1 MQRSI
6 ILSEHNLQKEQPDPL
21 SVLDKFVPVG
31 RVEDTSPFII
41 FARRLLSVSANS
53 ASCER
58 LFSILGN
65 ILTKTRNRIGNT
77 VLTDLAEVKMHIRDE
92 HLASSTKS
100 RLKHRFG
107 AGVANNPGSGMAGT
121 AGVQSSR
128 DDIEATIQ
136 SKAIRLKFYYL

>member
-1 MQRSI
+1 
-6 ILSEHNLQKEQPDPL
+6 
-21 SVLDKFVPVG
+21 VLDKFVPAG

-65 ILTKTRNRIGNT
+65 ILTKTRNRTGNT

-92 HLASSTKS
+92 HLALSTKS
-100 RLKHRFG
+100 CLKRRFG
-107 AGVANNPGSGMAGT
+107 AGVATNNPPGNDATNTHSSGG
-121 AGVQSSR
+121 
-128 DDIEATIQ
+128 DIEATIESEEVGFISHPVQ
-136 SKAIRLKFYYL
+136 SLTQILFLI